1 MINVLRFTPLFAES
15 RTVYVCVRKT
25 REPPSSIKGSRRRR
39 ADWYKSETY
48 DDRER
53 DKGNLDASPG
63 HDCRLL
69 PLLPDPDPSRSI
81 PFRIVP
87 RHSVGITFRRC
98 EPKRYFARDRI
109 VADCDCRHID
119 FHAKKTLSSELLVTT
134 SINQISAT
142 RAYGFARCVES
153 KMSLLQ
159 TCAPFYRSVWNSI
172 RQVTKLSAWHCI
184 SYMMWHRYACR
195 IKIIVNKTLDR
206 NLWLK

>member
-1 MINVLRFTPLFAES
+1 MPLFAES
-15 RTVYVCVRKT
+15 PICMCICMYVRRT
-25 REPPSSIKGSRRRR
+25 RESPSSIKGSRRRR

-98 EPKRYFARDRI
+98 ESKRHFARDRI
-109 VADCDCRHID
+109 MADCNCRHID
-119 FHAKKTLSSELLVTT
+119 FHTKE
-134 SINQISAT
+134 
-142 RAYGFARCVES
+142 YAR
-153 KMSLLQ
+153 
-159 TCAPFYRSVWNSI
+159 
-172 RQVTKLSAWHCI
+172 
-184 SYMMWHRYACR
+184 
-195 IKIIVNKTLDR
+195 VNFVRMTASR
-206 NLWLK
+206 

>member
-1 MINVLRFTPLFAES
+1 MFSGS
-15 RTVYVCVRKT
+15 RHCLQKVGLYVYVCVRET

-69 PLLPDPDPSRSI
+69 PLLPDPDPSRFI

-98 EPKRYFARDRI
+98 EPKRHFARDQI
-109 VADCDCRHID
+109 VADCNCWTHW
-119 FHAKKTLSSELLVTT
+119 FPCEGNAWANLVRTAT
-134 SINQISAT
+134 SPRGKISAT
-142 RAYGFARCVES
+142 WIYEFARFVK
-153 KMSLLQ
+153 KMPLLQ
-159 TCAPFYRSVWNSI
+159 ICAHIYQNV
-172 RQVTKLSAWHCI
+172 
-184 SYMMWHRYACR
+184 
-195 IKIIVNKTLDR
+195 
-206 NLWLK
+206 